1 MFFFV
6 ILLID
11 LNNHPF
17 PYRHLFFICHWTNT
31 AHSLDL
37 RSFLRSFLRQ
47 DGDGSVDLVEFITWI
62 KTGKAKPKEHMDKLR
77 DRDDQSRRLVEFLY
91 TITADID
98 TNEKSLSKNIERKEK
113 KKEEN
118 DNEKNKNNT
127 ISKDAVGPS
136 ELPNIPARDV
146 YDTWIK
152 DTFCH
157 FDTDGDDKL
166 DVAELY
172 QLCSHIKRWA
182 LRKYGKIWNSELY
195 DKSIY
200 QTTVINLSNFTPRDA
215 GMIHRALARDKNGS
229 IDVQEFSDWLIRG
242 FSKDVT
248 QLEKLASRSSNT
260 SKMVGLLIGFRYCL
274 VHSIGKQRSK
284 GAKEQRRACIA

>member
-1 MFFFV
+1 
-6 ILLID
+6 
-11 LNNHPF
+11 
-17 PYRHLFFICHWTNT
+17 
-31 AHSLDL
+31 
-37 RSFLRSFLRQ
+37 
-47 DGDGSVDLVEFITWI
+47 
-62 KTGKAKPKEHMDKLR
+62 MDKLR

-215 GMIHRALARDKNGS
+215 GMIHRALDRDKNGS

-284 GAKEQRRACIA
+284 GAKEQRKKGDLASRSNGSTVVDSFLFLLPLSTSHIFHRLVSSL